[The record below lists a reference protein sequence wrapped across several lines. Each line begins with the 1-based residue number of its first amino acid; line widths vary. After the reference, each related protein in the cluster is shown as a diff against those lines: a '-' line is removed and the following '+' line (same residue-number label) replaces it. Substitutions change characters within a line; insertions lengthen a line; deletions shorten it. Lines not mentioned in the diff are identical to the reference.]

1 MKSRDF
7 NILIVE
13 DEFIAFE
20 YLKNILLSLDFN
32 NIFQAK
38 SAKESIEI
46 VKKQHIDLALMDINI
61 EGNLDGIECAKV
73 INKEYFIPIIYTT
86 AYGDTNTINETKQS
100 NVFGYLVKPFSLQ
113 DVEATIKVVI
123 HLLSKF
129 DKEKKTKE
137 TEPLSDFIA
146 LTKDYKYYPK
156 TATLTYKA
164 KPISLTKKEL
174 SVLNFFCRNIN
185 QNISYDTMREYIWYS
200 KNVSSSTIRDT
211 VSRLKNKIPEVNI
224 ENIINFG
231 YVLKKD
237 KS

>member
-61 EGNLDGIECAKV
+61 EGNLDGIECARV
-73 INKEYFIPIIYTT
+73 INKDYFIPIIYTT

-129 DKEKKTKE
+129 NKEKKNKE
-137 TEPLSDFIA
+137 TEALPDFIA
-146 LTKDYKYYPK
+146 LTKDYKFYPK
-156 TATLTYKA
+156 TATLTYKEE
-164 KPISLTKKEL
+164 PISLTKKEL

-200 KNVSSSTIRDT
+200 KSVSSSTIRDT
-211 VSRLKNKIPEVNI
+211 VSRLKNKIPEVEI

-231 YVLKKD
+231 YILKKD